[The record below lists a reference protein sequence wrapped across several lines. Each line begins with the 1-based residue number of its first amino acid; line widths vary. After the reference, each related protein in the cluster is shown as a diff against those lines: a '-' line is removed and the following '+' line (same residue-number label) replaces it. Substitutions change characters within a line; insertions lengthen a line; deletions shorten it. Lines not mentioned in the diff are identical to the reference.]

1 MVEFK
6 KFDNVVIVFT
16 EQFIES
22 INKKIEALQ
31 NLLTIELKLSKTLPL
46 SQIEAIE
53 QSLKQ
58 YDSAFEMFESAVDGL
73 QKIFKTQAVSSKN
86 TPRVKHSNKTL

>member
-1 MVEFK
+1 MAEFK
-6 KFDNVVIVFT
+6 KFDNVVILFT

-22 INKKIEALQ
+22 INKKIETLQ

-58 YDSAFEMFESAVDGL
+58 YDNAFEMFESAVDGL
-73 QKIFKTQAVSSKN
+73 
-86 TPRVKHSNKTL
+86 

>member
-1 MVEFK
+1 
-6 KFDNVVIVFT
+6 VVILFT

-58 YDSAFEMFESAVDGL
+58 YDSAFETFESAVDGL
-73 QKIFKTQAVSSKN
+73 QKIFKT
-86 TPRVKHSNKTL
+86 

>member
-1 MVEFK
+1 MAEFK
-6 KFDNVVIVFT
+6 KFDNVVILFT

-58 YDSAFEMFESAVDGL
+58 YDSAFETFESAVDGL
-73 QKIFKTQAVSSKN
+73 QKIFKT
-86 TPRVKHSNKTL
+86 

>member
-1 MVEFK
+1 M
-6 KFDNVVIVFT
+6 IVFT

-73 QKIFKTQAVSSKN
+73 QKIFKT
-86 TPRVKHSNKTL
+86 

>member
-1 MVEFK
+1 MAEFK

-73 QKIFKTQAVSSKN
+73 
-86 TPRVKHSNKTL
+86 

>member
-1 MVEFK
+1 MAEFK

-58 YDSAFEMFESAVDGL
+58 FDSAFEMFESAVDGL
-73 QKIFKTQAVSSKN
+73 QKIFKT
-86 TPRVKHSNKTL
+86 

>member
-1 MVEFK
+1 MAEFK

-73 QKIFKTQAVSSKN
+73 QKIFKT
-86 TPRVKHSNKTL
+86 